1 MKIVHVMHH
10 SLPGS
15 DGYAIRAKYLLEAQV
30 ALGHKVT
37 VLTSPGQGVG
47 ATDAVLHGIT
57 YLRSHYAEW
66 EQRGVPNPAKHLVIG
81 RAIRRRLTRLLDET
95 PHDIVQGH
103 TPFTVALPAM
113 QEAGRRRIP
122 FVYEKRNLW
131 EESARA
137 RGKAIGRWPW
147 FQAAQAA
154 DRWVTMQS
162 DAVCTITQALRDRT
176 IAKGIPAERVFVV
189 GNGVDVA
196 AFTPRPASAELRAR
210 CAPGGGL
217 VIGFIGSFFAY
228 EGLPMLVAA
237 MAALHPQYPQAR
249 LVLVG
254 DGEDTPR
261 LASLVREHGLQG
273 VVCLTG
279 RVPHDQVLEYYA
291 IMDAL
296 VYPRLRSA
304 LTDLISPLKP
314 LESMAMARCIIGS
327 DAGGI
332 RELIRDGET
341 GLVFEAQSQSA
352 LEAKLE
358 LLLSGQ
364 LDAGALGERARSQ
377 VVAQRQWR
385 HMAMAYEAAY
395 RQAAL
400 RLAPGAE
407 GRPG

>member
-10 SLPGS
+10 SLPVS
-15 DGYAIRAKYLLEAQV
+15 DGYSIRAKYLLEAQV
-30 ALGHKVT
+30 ALGHQVT
-37 VLTSPGQGVG
+37 VLTSCGQG
-47 ATDAVLHGIT
+47 ANTSDAVIDGIT
-57 YLRSHYAEW
+57 YLRSHYTGW
-66 EQRGVPNPAKHLVIG
+66 EQRAVPNPAKHLVIG
-81 RAIRRRLTRLLDET
+81 RAIRRRLARLLDET
-95 PHDIVQGH
+95 SHDIVHGH
-103 TPFTVALPAM
+103 TPFTVALPAL

-131 EESARA
+131 EESAQA

-147 FQAAQAA
+147 FQAARAA

-162 DAVCTITQALRDRT
+162 DAVCTITQALRNRT
-176 IAKGIPAERVFVV
+176 IAQGIPVERVFVV

-196 AFTPRPASAELRAR
+196 AFAPRPASPELRAR
-210 CAPGGGL
+210 CAPGGSP

-228 EGLPMLVAA
+228 EGLPMLVSA
-237 MAALHPQYPQAR
+237 MAALHPRYPQAR

-254 DGEDTPR
+254 DGEDTSR
-261 LASLVREHGLQG
+261 LVSLVREHGLEE

-279 RVPHDQVLEYYA
+279 RVPHDQVLDYYA

-296 VYPRLRSA
+296 VYPRLRST

-314 LESMAMARCIIGS
+314 LEAMAMARCIIGS
-327 DAGGI
+327 DVGGI

-341 GLVFEAQSQSA
+341 GLVFEAQSQTA

-358 LLLSGQ
+358 FVLSGQ
-364 LDAGALGERARSQ
+364 VGAGVLGERARSY
-377 VVAQRQWR
+377 VVAERQWR
-385 HMAMAYEAAY
+385 HMAMAYEAVY

-400 RLAPGAE
+400 RLTSGAE
-407 GRPG
+407 GQPG